1 MNILNPLSISEQYP
15 TQEDCIAHLEAVR
28 WGGKPR
34 CPYCSSD
41 RSTPMNGEGRH
52 HCNTCNTSFSV
63 TVGTIF
69 HHTHLPLQKWF
80 LAIALILNSEES
92 ISARQLARHLGV
104 NKNTAWR
111 MAMQIRKAMT
121 NAAQRDPLIGI
132 VEAYEGY
139 AGGSLGKPRAHR
151 TEKRNRSF
159 DNRKMSVV
167 RLFERA
173 YGKQLR
179 PAKAGNGLKAANGRR
194 VKS

>member
-1 MNILNPLSISEQYP
+1 MNILNPISITKQYP

-92 ISARQLARHLGV
+92 LSARHLARYLGV

-139 AGGSLGKPRAHR
+139 VGGSAGKSRAQGR
-151 TEKRNRSF
+151 EKRNPGL
-159 DNRKMSVV
+159 DNRKASVV
-167 RLFERA
+167 RLFEKA
-173 YGKQLR
+173 SGKQHP
-179 PAKAGNGLKAANGRR
+179 PANSAHGLKTASGRR
-194 VKS
+194 GKS